1 MILRPRRLA
10 DALGANALSER
21 EKFHYLLLWAV
32 AETLLGA
39 GVGPWGPWTRSRVA
53 SLVLL
58 AVVTV
63 FGLIICFRANARGDN
78 RAFLERYV
86 CLSALVGVVI
96 SILYYALY
104 YGMGIVALVGGWIDS
119 EAHGWNRDAMSLVAG
134 LIAAAIYYLWLRQLL
149 TRAAGARTA

>member
-10 DALGANALSER
+10 DALAANALSER

-32 AETLLGA
+32 AGTLLSA
-39 GVGPWGPWTRSRVA
+39 GVGTWGPWTRSRVA

-86 CLSALVGVVI
+86 
-96 SILYYALY
+96 
-104 YGMGIVALVGGWIDS
+104 WIDS